1 MSRYQVLVDSS
12 VWIHYFK
19 SGGLPILDKLIE
31 EDLAAINELIYT
43 ELAPVLEKNGEKE
56 VLEGL
61 QALHFLPLVINW
73 EIIRRYQLMNLEHGI
88 NNIGIPDL
96 FIMQQVIDEKVALF
110 TFDKHFQLMRAH
122 LNFELFE
129 FRTI

>member
-19 SGGLPILDKLIE
+19 SGGLPILDKLIDK
-31 EDLAAINELIYT
+31 DLAAINELIYT

-61 QALHFLPLVINW
+61 QALHFLPLTINW
-73 EIIRRYQLMNLEHGI
+73 EIIRRYQLMNLEQGI
-88 NNIGIPDL
+88 NNVGIPDL
-96 FIMQQVIDEKVALF
+96 IIMQQIIEEKVALF
-110 TFDKHFQLMRAH
+110 TFDKHFRLMREH
-122 LNFELFE
+122 LNFEFFE
-129 FRTI
+129 V